1 MKIIRRR
8 ETAEKC
14 GKVATLTV
22 DRWADDPRYAH
33 LNFPKK
39 VHLGDNSVGFVEHE
53 INDWLI
59 AQAAKRD
66 DVAAKAAER
75 DDVDADGN
83 DADGEDDDGEDAVE
97 EA

>member
-14 GKVATLTV
+14 GNVATLTV
-22 DRWADDPRYAH
+22 DRWADDPRFSH

-39 VHLGDNSVGFVEHE
+39 VQLGDNSCGFVEHE
-53 INDWLI
+53 IDEWLI

-66 DVAAKAAER
+66 DT
-75 DDVDADGN
+75 DADGN
-83 DADGEDDDGEDAVE
+83 DAEDNADGDDDA
-97 EA
+97 EAE